1 MLYFT
6 ADLHLCH
13 DDMRK
18 IRGFQNTDEMN
29 EYIISCWNDTVEE
42 DDDIYVLGD
51 IVCGS
56 PINAECYLKRL
67 KGRKHFLIGNHDFGW
82 MRKTPNYKDYFVS
95 VKNIEYM
102 FLDDAFL
109 TLCHYPLL
117 EWPGSSHF
125 HKEKSYLIHGHIHSS
140 RTTEAFPII
149 RDYLPDAY
157 NCGVDINNF
166 KPVTFDELVEN
177 NKKWYGRK

>member
-1 MLYFT
+1 
-6 ADLHLCH
+6 
-13 DDMRK
+13 
-18 IRGFQNTDEMN
+18 MN
-29 EYIISCWNDTVEE
+29 EYILSRWNDTVEE

-51 IVCGS
+51 IVCGP

-67 KGRKHFLIGNHDFGW
+67 KGKKHFLIGNHDFGW

-140 RTTEAFPII
+140 RTTDAFPII

>member
-18 IRGFQNTDEMN
+18 IRGFENTDEMN
-29 EYIISCWNDTVEE
+29 EYIISRWNDTVEE

-51 IVCGS
+51 IVCGP

-67 KGRKHFLIGNHDFGW
+67 KGKKHFLIGNHDFGW

-109 TLCHYPLL
+109 
-117 EWPGSSHF
+117 SS
-125 HKEKSYLIHGHIHSS
+125 
-140 RTTEAFPII
+140 AII
-149 RDYLPDAY
+149 RFWNGPEAVISIRKNPILYT
-157 NCGVDINNF
+157 DISIQAEQQRHF
-166 KPVTFDELVEN
+166 
-177 NKKWYGRK
+177 R